1 MATLTFFNSFG
12 EAVLEKK
19 HNFASDVLKLA
30 LSNTAPS
37 ASADTQ
43 LTDITQISTAGG
55 YPTGGLTLDSITS
68 TSTGGV
74 ATVDCADEAFTAT
87 GADTDSFRYVVLYN
101 DTATNDELVCYW
113 DLGASQVI
121 ANGNTTTFGIDAS
134 GLFDL
139 SYV

>member
-1 MATLTFFNSFG
+1 MAALTFFQSFP

-19 HNFASDVLKLA
+19 HNFSSDVLKLA
-30 LSNTAPS
+30 LSNTAPV
-37 ASADTQ
+37 AATNTVF
-43 LTDITQISTAGG
+43 TDITEISTAGG
-55 YPTGGLTLDSITS
+55 YPAGGLTLDSITS

-74 ATVDCADEAFTAT
+74 ATIDCADEAFTAT

-121 ANGNTTTFGIDAS
+121 ANGNTTTFAIDAS
-134 GLFDL
+134 GIFDL
-139 SYV
+139 S